1 MEQNKIYWHDRLLAK
16 TILPLFPSF
25 VKPNHIT
32 AFRFLATP
40 FVIWLMYQEN
50 YIWGIPIF
58 LLVAFTDA
66 LDGSLA
72 RTRREIT
79 AWGTL
84 YDPLAD
90 KLLIGSVVALIVI
103 QKVNFYL
110 GLIIIILEVLLIG
123 GGWYYKRK
131 GIIKS
136 ANRWGKT
143 KMILQVL
150 GVLILLFA
158 LAFGID
164 IFITVSFSVLALA
177 IVFAIISLITGSI

>member
-1 MEQNKIYWHDRLLAK
+1 MEKIYWHDRLLAK
-16 TILPLFPSF
+16 TILPIFPNW

-40 FVIWLMYQEN
+40 PVIWLMYTEN
-50 YIWGIPIF
+50 YIWSFPVF

-66 LDGSLA
+66 LDGALA
-72 RTRREIT
+72 RTRRQIT
-79 AWGTL
+79 VWGTL

-90 KLLIGSVVALIVI
+90 KMLIGSVVALIVI

-123 GGWYYKRK
+123 GAWYQKSK
-131 GIIKS
+131 GVVRS

-143 KMILQVL
+143 KMFLQVV
-150 GVLILLFA
+150 GVSTLLLA
-158 LAFGID
+158 LAFEIN
-164 IFITVSFSVLALA
+164 IFIPISFGVLFLA
-177 IVFAIISLITGSI
+177 VIFAIISLLSASI